1 MLKNIEPIWVW
12 FSILLFFGAQPWDEN
27 KVSYIIRCLDVDY
40 NERLSVEDF
49 KRFFVYNFNF
59 FYQVFAIKTSNN
71 YTISHSYVVHVF
83 LFIYLLFIIFF
94 ECEWSLQLTFII
106 TKEIFFFFWLY

>member
-1 MLKNIEPIWVW
+1 M
-12 FSILLFFGAQPWDEN
+12 
-27 KVSYIIRCLDVDY
+27 
-40 NERLSVEDF
+40 SVEDF

-106 TKEIFFFFWLY
+106 TKEIFFFFDYINGKNSNKTHTKLILSHVWSVRYFSTTKIPETYIHT